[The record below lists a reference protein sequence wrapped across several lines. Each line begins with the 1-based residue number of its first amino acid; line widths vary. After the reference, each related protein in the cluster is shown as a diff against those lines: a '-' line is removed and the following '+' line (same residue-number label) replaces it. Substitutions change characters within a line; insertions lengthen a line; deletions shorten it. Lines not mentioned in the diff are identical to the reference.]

1 MTAIA
6 LGEPQRGGVPG
17 SIWYR
22 VTSPG
27 YLPLMHVRLLEGR
40 YFDGHDRDG
49 SAPVGIVNMDAVQK
63 LWGGKSPLGRVLS
76 TGPDSSAPH
85 LTIVGVVA
93 TALQD
98 GPNQPPKAELFVPL
112 GQVPSNGF
120 SIVIE
125 PAHSAAAAVAAL
137 RTAIRTVDPLLPFA
151 TPVAMEDLASD
162 VVALPR
168 LYATVIGVFAAAAL
182 ALAVIGV
189 YGVMAYAV
197 AQRQRE
203 IGVRLALGASPAN
216 IGRLLLWRG
225 AQLAAV
231 GVGIGLLG
239 AAALARL
246 LGSLLFGISSTD
258 FETFLIVPLVL
269 GATAFLACWIPA
281 RRAMRIDPIVAIRQ
295 E

>member
-1 MTAIA
+1 
-6 LGEPQRGGVPG
+6 
-17 SIWYR
+17 
-22 VTSPG
+22 
-27 YLPLMHVRLLEGR
+27 
-40 YFDGHDRDG
+40 
-49 SAPVGIVNMDAVQK
+49 
-63 LWGGKSPLGRVLS
+63 
-76 TGPDSSAPH
+76 
-85 LTIVGVVA
+85 VVA

-120 SIVIE
+120 SVVVE
-125 PAHSAAAAVAAL
+125 PSHGIDAATAAL
-137 RTAIRTVDPLLPFA
+137 RTAIHDVDLLLPFE

-162 VVALPR
+162 VVAVPR
-168 LYATVIGVFAAAAL
+168 LYAAVIGVFAAAAL

-216 IGRLLLWRG
+216 IGRLMLWRG
-225 AQLAAV
+225 AQLAAA

-246 LGSLLFGISSTD
+246 LGSLLFGVSSTD
-258 FETFLIVPLVL
+258 IETFLLVPLIL
-269 GATAFLACWIPA
+269 GTTALAACWIPA